1 MSIVNRFPIS
11 ARLIPS
17 RENLFYLA
25 STAVLTRL
33 CIAGARVWQNLP
45 SKNHN
50 PEYTTTDKYTALWE
64 RMFVEFFGT
73 AGYMA
78 AIHGGMDSVAK
89 LFERSTGYQ
98 IPVVTKSI
106 AKQLGKP
113 LAAVNQAIKETYG
126 EGSHGLISR
135 VLFKQGNLASLEK
148 KLGISLSDAKAKGL
162 KDLFEPFARK
172 INRAASLSTLSGVLT
187 GALFGGFVI
196 QILND
201 RIFAPFIAPAINNLF
216 AIGGNSRPISK
227 KPSAAEPNLNVQ
239 QQVNSLNQDPLSRA
253 ALVNDEHQLRQTRAY
268 NVNFNAS
275 NNLPAAYT
283 LNNRFIPSPTAQN
296 AFVPP
301 QYLPQHLTEAQR
313 TYRF

>member
-50 PEYTTTDKYTALWE
+50 PEYTSTDKYTALWE

-78 AIHGGMDSVAK
+78 AIHGGMDAVAK

-98 IPVVTKSI
+98 IPVVSKSI

-113 LAAVNQAIKETYG
+113 LEKIQQAVKETYG
-126 EGSHGLISR
+126 EGSHGLVSR

-148 KLGISLSDAKAKGL
+148 KLGISLNDPVAKGL

-227 KPSAAEPNLNVQ
+227 KPSVLEPDLNVQ

-253 ALVNDEHQLRQTRAY
+253 ALMNDEHQLRQTRAY
-268 NVNFNAS
+268 NANFNAS
-275 NNLPAAYT
+275 GNLPAAYT
-283 LNNRFIPSPTAQN
+283 LNNRFISSPTARN
-296 AFVPP
+296 AFAPP